1 MLFKL
6 KLYWNVFVVFWRALF
21 LVKDC
26 TSILGRKNLLTKN
39 RQKHVIVA
47 VESRLRK
54 EGQNPDRGYTVS
66 RQDVIMYL
74 LAKAFSNTELEAAR
88 EEMVDIIAILAVC
101 AAEPLESSAEKLEEI
116 SVDKE

>member
-1 MLFKL
+1 MFRL
-6 KLYWNVFVVFWRALF
+6 KLYWYVLVVFWKAIF

-39 RQKHVIVA
+39 RQKHVITA

-54 EGQNPDRGYTVS
+54 ERQSPSGEYTVS

-74 LAKAFSNTELEAAR
+74 LARAFSNTTLEASR

-101 AAEPLESSAEKLEEI
+101 AAEPLKNTEEI
-116 SVDKE
+116 PSGEE